1 MSIRED
7 KLIEDPNVGYNED
20 LEAIKEASQKLM
32 NGEDIEESPDRKL
45 LDEDYKRTKKYV
57 TKKKKLEKELAA
69 FEILNQDNEVL
80 QKYMKLLKDLEEA
93 NKGIDDAKKT
103 LYEEM
108 LKVDESK
115 YECEDYKVTL
125 KKPYIKREFNSEAF
139 YEDYAPNSRMYKKY
153 VNEKEVKGNVTI
165 KIID

>member
-32 NGEDIEESPDRKL
+32 NGEDIEESEGRKL
-45 LDEDYKRTKKYV
+45 LNEDYKKTKRNV
-57 TKKKKLEKELAA
+57 VKKKKLEKELAA
-69 FEILNQDNEVL
+69 FEIMNQDNEIL
-80 QKYMKLLKDLEEA
+80 KQYIKMLKDLEEA
-93 NKGIDDAKKT
+93 NKGIEESKKT

-108 LKVDESK
+108 LAEDESK
-115 YECEDYKVTL
+115 YECDEFKVTL
-125 KKPYIKREFNSEAF
+125 KKPYTKREFNSEAF

-165 KIID
+165 KILD

>member
-32 NGEDIEESPDRKL
+32 SGEDIEESPDRKL

-57 TKKKKLEKELAA
+57 TKKKKLEKELTA

-165 KIID
+165 KILD

>member
-7 KLIEDPNVGYNED
+7 KLIENFNEGYNED
-20 LEAIKEASQKLM
+20 LEAIKEASDKLLK
-32 NGEDIEESPDRKL
+32 EDIEEVSAGRKL
-45 LDEDYKRTKKYV
+45 LEEDYKKTGKFIS
-57 TKKKKLEKELAA
+57 KKKKLEKELTA
-69 FEILNQDNEVL
+69 FEIMNQDNEVL

-93 NKGIDDAKKT
+93 NKGIDEAKKT

-108 LKVDESK
+108 LDQDETK
-115 YECEDYKVTL
+115 YECDDYKVTL

>member
-1 MSIRED
+1 
-7 KLIEDPNVGYNED
+7 
-20 LEAIKEASQKLM
+20 M

-80 QKYMKLLKDLEEA
+80 QKYIKLLKDLEEA

>member
-32 NGEDIEESPDRKL
+32 SGEDIEESPDRKL

-165 KIID
+165 KILD